1 MLVLKDVS
9 NLAQTWGGRVP
20 SRQVPYRLQCIVFKS

>member
-9 NLAQTWGGRVP
+9 NLAQTWGGEEFQADKYLTDFNV
-20 SRQVPYRLQCIVFKS
+20 